1 MYLLH
6 LKEAKLLTSDNVK
19 KIPALR
25 GIINFLLSI
34 GLAAL
39 FLYLAFADVN
49 FSEVL
54 DLVSQASVFWT
65 VLFIIFTLLGHYIR
79 TLRWKIILNSVK
91 ADTKMKNLFGAL
103 MIGYGVNCVT
113 PKLGEVTRA
122 IMIGKYE
129 NLSRTSMFGTVIV
142 ERVIDIITLGAS
154 VLISAFIWSESLYE
168 IFPWLEATLYISA
181 AGLVTVLVLFYL
193 SVKFKERFY
202 GYLLKLVSRFSKNIA
217 ERLEYIFEMLL
228 QGFTALKGTKNY
240 ILTVVTTVIMII
252 IYALTSYFGFF
263 MLHMQ
268 LLSDVNFAMAW
279 IVMSIS
285 SIGVVIPTPGS
296 TGSYHALAKTTL
308 VLLFGFGETISAA
321 YAFLTHIV
329 SYILF
334 IVVALIMYFA
344 LDTQHSNIFSLF
356 KTNSDTE

>member
-1 MYLLH
+1 M
-6 LKEAKLLTSDNVK
+6 TSDSIK

-25 GIINFLLSI
+25 GIINLLFSI
-34 GLAAL
+34 ILAAI

-49 FSEVL
+49 LGEVL
-54 DLVSQASVFWT
+54 ELVSRASIFWIMI
-65 VLFIIFTLLGHYIR
+65 FILFTLIGHYVR
-79 TLRWKIILNSVK
+79 ALRWKYILHSVK
-91 ADTKMKNLFGAL
+91 PDVKLWNLFAAL

-129 NLSRTSMFGTVIV
+129 NLSRSSMFGTVIV
-142 ERVIDIITLGAS
+142 ERVIDIVTLGVS
-154 VLISAFIWSESLYE
+154 VIISALIWSENLYDA
-168 IFPWLEATLYISA
+168 FPWLKASLYISA
-181 AGLVTVLVLFYL
+181 ILLVFVLIMIYL

-202 GYLLKLVSRFSKNIA
+202 GHLIKLVGKVSTKM
-217 ERLEYIFEMLL
+217 EGRLGYIFEMLI

-240 ILTVVTTVIMII
+240 LLTIITTVIMIL

-268 LLSDVNFAMAW
+268 SLSNITFTMGW

-296 TGSYHALAKTTL
+296 TGSYHALAKNTL

-321 YAFLTHIV
+321 YAFLTHII

-344 LDTQHSNIFSLF
+344 LNKQHVSLLKIF
-356 KTNSDTE
+356 KTNSEES

>member
-1 MYLLH
+1 M
-6 LKEAKLLTSDNVK
+6 TSDSIK

-25 GIINFLLSI
+25 GIINFLFSI
-34 GLAAL
+34 ILAAI
-39 FLYLAFADVN
+39 FLYLAFAGVN
-49 FSEVL
+49 LGEVL
-54 DLVSQASVFWT
+54 ELVSRASIFWIMIFI
-65 VLFIIFTLLGHYIR
+65 LFTIIGHYVR
-79 TLRWKIILNSVK
+79 ALRWKYILHSVK
-91 ADTKMKNLFGAL
+91 PDVKLWNLFAAL

-129 NLSRTSMFGTVIV
+129 NLSRSSMFGTVIV
-142 ERVIDIITLGAS
+142 ERVIDVVTLGVS
-154 VLISAFIWSESLYE
+154 VIISALIWSENLYDA
-168 IFPWLEATLYISA
+168 FPWLKASLYISA
-181 AGLVTVLVLFYL
+181 ILLVFVLIMIYL

-202 GYLLKLVSRFSKNIA
+202 GHLIKLVGKVSTKM
-217 ERLEYIFEMLL
+217 EGRLGYIFEMLI

-240 ILTVVTTVIMII
+240 LLTIITTVIMIL

-268 LLSDVNFAMAW
+268 SLSNITFTMGW

-296 TGSYHALAKTTL
+296 TGSYHALAKNTL

-321 YAFLTHIV
+321 YAFLTHII

-344 LDTQHSNIFSLF
+344 LNKQHVSLLKIF
-356 KTNSDTE
+356 KTNSEES

>member
-1 MYLLH
+1 
-6 LKEAKLLTSDNVK
+6 LTSDNVK

-154 VLISAFIWSESLYE
+154 VLISVFIWSESLYE

-181 AGLVTVLVLFYL
+181 AVLVTVLVLIYL

-202 GYLLKLVSRFSKNIA
+202 GYLLKLVSKISKKFA

-240 ILTVVTTVIMII
+240 ILTVVTTVIMIL

-268 LLSDVNFAMAW
+268 TLSDVTFAMAW

-334 IVVALIMYFA
+334 ILVALLMYFL
-344 LDTQHSNIFSLF
+344 LDTQHSNIFNLF
-356 KTNSDTE
+356 KTNSEE